1 MSTVIYPALATGG
14 RESGY
19 AATFPDLPGCTA
31 SGADLG
37 DLLTK
42 AREALRS
49 HLERLS
55 HEGQDWPTPS
65 PVEAVTQPSADG
77 NPAAV
82 LLVDVSIEEQP
93 VRVNISISER
103 LLKRIDDAA
112 ERRGMTRSGFI
123 AQAAR
128 QHLGEQT
135 WGAGAAGTA
144 WNKADWEAASRRM
157 QDELST
163 MGRRLNDNLG
173 PDSSFA
179 RNMAELDDKLSDV
192 IRRTAD
198 SVASAIRR
206 RQVERQT
213 TNSSDN
219 GPGPGASS
227 SANTDEPPRPNA

>member
-14 RESGY
+14 RDSGY

-31 SGADLG
+31 SGTDLG
-37 DLLTK
+37 DLLSK
-42 AREALRS
+42 ARDALRS

-55 HEGQDWPTPS
+55 HEGEEWPIPS
-65 PVEAVTQPSADG
+65 SVEAVTQPAANG

-103 LLKRIDDAA
+103 LLKRIDETA

-128 QHLGEQT
+128 QHLGDST
-135 WGAGAAGTA
+135 FHSMGGTTG

-157 QDELST
+157 QDELTT

-198 SVASAIRR
+198 SVAAAIRR

-213 TNSSDN
+213 GT
-219 GPGPGASS
+219 
-227 SANTDEPPRPNA
+227 SANTDEPPRNPDEPPRPNA